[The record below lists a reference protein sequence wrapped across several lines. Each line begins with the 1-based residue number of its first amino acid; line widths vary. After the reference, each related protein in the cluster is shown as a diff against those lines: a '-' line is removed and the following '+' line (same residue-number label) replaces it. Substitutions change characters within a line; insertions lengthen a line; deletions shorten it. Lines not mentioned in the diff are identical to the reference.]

1 MQTEQERF
9 YVGSKILVKKLQLS
23 SKCVRQ
29 RNGDE
34 GVNSKCVRQCNGDEG
49 VNSKCV
55 RQRNGDE
62 GVNSKCVRQRNGDEG
77 VTDSEIKALRRCTV
91 QHN

>member
-9 YVGSKILVKKLQLS
+9 YVGSKILIKKLQLS

-29 RNGDE
+29 R
-34 GVNSKCVRQCNGDEG
+34 NGDEG

-62 GVNSKCVRQRNGDEG
+62 GVNSKCVRQHNGDEG